1 MNLIEKLRYMG
12 RQYAAG
18 QQARGGGTQKHYLE
32 EAADEIERLTTER
45 DALVAAIQESLPS
58 TMIPAMETLTAAIKG
73 KTVEI
78 DALRL
83 DAERYRYLR
92 NRVPAEVLCN
102 RGIAAGCWIDYEDEK
117 GDLILLTRDDA
128 DAAIDAAMKE
138 KA

>member
-1 MNLIEKLRYMG
+1 MNLIEKLRERRVTRWVQSTG
-12 RQYAAG
+12 RPPKSDGFSRDA
-18 QQARGGGTQKHYLE
+18 LCF
-32 EAADEIERLTTER
+32 EAADEIERLTAER
-45 DALVAAIQESLPS
+45 
-58 TMIPAMETLTAAIKG
+58 
-73 KTVEI
+73 

-83 DAERYRYLR
+83 DAGRYRYLR

-138 KA
+138 KKL